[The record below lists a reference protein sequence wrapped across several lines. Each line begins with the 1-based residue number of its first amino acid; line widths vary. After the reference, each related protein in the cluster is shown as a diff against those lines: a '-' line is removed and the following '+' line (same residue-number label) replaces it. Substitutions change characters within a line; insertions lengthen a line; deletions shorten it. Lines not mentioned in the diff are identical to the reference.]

1 MVCLTECSTIGF
13 RAGVCNTSTV
23 GQDKYQSSPWSIRNQ
38 TSTAVGELQ
47 ASE

>member
-1 MVCLTECSTIGF
+1 MVCLTERSTIGF

-23 GQDKYQSSPWSIRNQ
+23 GQDKYQSVVIRNQ
-38 TSTAVGELQ
+38 TSTAGGELQ